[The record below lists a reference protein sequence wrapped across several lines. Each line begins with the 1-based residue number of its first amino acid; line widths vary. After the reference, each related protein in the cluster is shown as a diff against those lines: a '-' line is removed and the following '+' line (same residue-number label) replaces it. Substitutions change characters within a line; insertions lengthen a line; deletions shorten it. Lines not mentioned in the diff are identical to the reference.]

1 MNAFADKVLA
11 CANGQVTK
19 DEMLKWFDDHKFKI
33 QSHTKSREEEK
44 ALATT
49 LLQLLR
55 PLLNTLRAPISKL
68 LF

>member
-33 QSHTKSREEEK
+33 QSHTKS
-44 ALATT
+44 
-49 LLQLLR
+49 
-55 PLLNTLRAPISKL
+55 
-68 LF
+68 